1 MGLFARCHCVD
12 SVLRQFHT
20 IPFIYHFPDYLIAA
34 LVSEVEVLS
43 FTGTTG
49 SREQLFGEDDLRQ
62 LEE

>member
-1 MGLFARCHCVD
+1 MQFMPFLLIP
-12 SVLRQFHT
+12 LRQFHT
-20 IPFIYHFPDYLIAA
+20 IPFIYHLSDYLVTA
-34 LVSEVEVLS
+34 LVSEVEVLA